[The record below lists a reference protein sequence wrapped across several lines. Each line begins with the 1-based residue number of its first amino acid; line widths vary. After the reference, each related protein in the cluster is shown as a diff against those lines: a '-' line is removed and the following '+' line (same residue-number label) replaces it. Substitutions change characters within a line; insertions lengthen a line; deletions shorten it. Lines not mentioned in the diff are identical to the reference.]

1 MALDTCSAGHIVPE
15 LAQQPFLAYINL
27 SSNKLAGN
35 LKPFAAALTADTRIG
50 AVFDVS
56 DNQLTGD
63 IPEGMM
69 YLAAFSTAPTAFPS
83 WNE

>member
-1 MALDTCSAGHIVPE
+1 MPE
-15 LAQQPFLAYINL
+15 LAQQPSLAYINL
-27 SSNKLAGN
+27 SSNKLSGN
-35 LKPFAAALTADTRIG
+35 LKPFAAALTADTRVG

-56 DNQLTGD
+56 HNQLTGD
-63 IPEGMM
+63 IPEGLM